1 LIDVRVAST
10 DETPRLKMLRV
21 ALTGGI
27 ATGKSYCL
35 VHFAELGVPVVDADK
50 LAREAVS
57 PGSPGLRA
65 VVERFGAEVLSADGS
80 LDRPALGRVVF
91 ADPRA
96 RAALEAII
104 HPEVYR
110 HIREWFANLPAG
122 TRVALA
128 DIPLVFE
135 TGHNHDF
142 DAVVVAACDPAEQIR
157 RVMARDGLP
166 EREARTRLAAQWPI
180 EEKVKRATHVIW
192 TDRGFAETDRQ
203 IRDVS
208 VRLHADAR

>member
-1 LIDVRVAST
+1 MV
-10 DETPRLKMLRV
+10 RV

-35 VHFAELGVPVVDADK
+35 QHFAELGVPVVDADK

-65 VVERFGAEVLSADGS
+65 VVERFGDHVIAADGS
-80 LDRPALGRVVF
+80 LDRPALGRIIF
-91 ADPRA
+91 GDARA

-110 HIREWFANLPAG
+110 HIRQWFANLPAA
-122 TRVALA
+122 TRIAIA

-142 DAVVVAACDPAEQIR
+142 DAVIVAACQPEEQVR
-157 RVMARDGLP
+157 RVVARDGLSP
-166 EREARTRLAAQWPI
+166 RDARARLAAQWPI
-180 EEKVKRATHVIW
+180 EEKVKRAQYVIW
-192 TDRGFAETDRQ
+192 TDRGFAETDNQ
-203 IRDVS
+203 
-208 VRLHADAR
+208 VRAVYAQLADDGRR